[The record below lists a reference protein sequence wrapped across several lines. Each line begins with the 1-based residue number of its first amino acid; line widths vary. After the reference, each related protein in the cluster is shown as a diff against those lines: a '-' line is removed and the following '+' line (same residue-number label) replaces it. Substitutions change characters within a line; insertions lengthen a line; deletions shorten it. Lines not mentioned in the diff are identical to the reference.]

1 MLELG
6 VLGLLKEKPMHGY
19 ELKQRLAEQLGPFGR
34 FSYGSLYPTLKRLAK
49 DGAVETD
56 LPKGEAS
63 RRKNVYRITPAGES
77 LFEALLEE
85 SGPSV
90 TEERNAFMLRLA
102 FFRYMKPETR
112 TRLMESRRGYLQGR
126 LQKMAASL
134 KNVKEK
140 MDEYSVELMRYGVN
154 EAEHDI
160 RWLDDMLE
168 TERRNGNGS
177 TPNNAAAPTPEG
189 AR

>member
-6 VLGLLKEKPMHGY
+6 VLGLLKGKPMHGY

-49 DGAVETD
+49 ENYVETE
-56 LPKGEAS
+56 LPKGETS
-63 RRKNVYRITPAGES
+63 RRKNVYRITESGEA
-77 LFEALLEE
+77 LFQALLEE

-140 MDEYSVELMRYGVN
+140 MDAYSLELMRYGVN

-168 TERRNGNGS
+168 AERRNGNG
-177 TPNNAAAPTPEG
+177 TNNAAAPTPKG

>member
-6 VLGLLKEKPMHGY
+6 LLGLLKGKPMHGY

-49 DGAVETD
+49 EGAVETE
-56 LPKGEAS
+56 LPKAKTS

-77 LFEALLEE
+77 LFETLLEE

-102 FFRYMKPETR
+102 FFRYMKPEAR

-140 MDEYSVELMRYGVN
+140 MDGYTVEVMRYGVT

-168 TERRNGNGS
+168 AERRNGNGNG
-177 TPNNAAAPTPEG
+177 TNAAAPTPEG

>member
-19 ELKQRLAEQLGPFGR
+19 ELKQRLSEQLGSFGR

-49 DGAVETD
+49 QGSVEMAFDKSET
-56 LPKGEAS
+56 P
-63 RRKNVYRITPAGES
+63 RRKNVYKITEEGER
-77 LFEALLEE
+77 LFALMLEDA
-85 SGPSV
+85 GPSV

-112 TRLMESRRGYLQGR
+112 RRVLEGRRGYLQGS

-134 KNVKEK
+134 KKVRDKVDTWQE
-140 MDEYSVELMRYGVN
+140 ELTRYAVN

-168 TERRNGNGS
+168 AERRNGNA
-177 TPNNAAAPTPEG
+177 PAPTPEG

>member
-1 MLELG
+1 MLELA

-34 FSYGSLYPTLKRLAK
+34 FSYGSLYPTLKHLSTE
-49 DGAVETD
+49 GAVEMD
-56 LPKGEAS
+56 MPKGETP
-63 RRKNVYRITPAGES
+63 RRKNVYRITPEGEAA
-77 LFEALLEE
+77 FEQLLEE
-85 SGPSV
+85 SGPSI

-112 TRLMESRRGYLQGR
+112 QRLLEGRRGYLQGR
-126 LQKMAASL
+126 LTKMAATM
-134 KNVKEK
+134 KNWKDR
-140 MDEYSVELMRYGVN
+140 MDAYSVELMRYGVN

-168 TERRNGNGS
+168 AERRNGNGS
-177 TPNNAAAPTPEG
+177 NTTAPTPEG

>member
-1 MLELG
+1 
-6 VLGLLKEKPMHGY
+6 
-19 ELKQRLAEQLGPFGR
+19 
-34 FSYGSLYPTLKRLAK
+34 
-49 DGAVETD
+49 
-56 LPKGEAS
+56 
-63 RRKNVYRITPAGES
+63 
-77 LFEALLEE
+77 
-85 SGPSV
+85 
-90 TEERNAFMLRLA
+90 
-102 FFRYMKPETR
+102 MKPETR

-140 MDEYSVELMRYGVN
+140 MDAYSLELMRYGVN

-168 TERRNGNGS
+168 AERRNGNG
-177 TPNNAAAPTPEG
+177 TNNAAAPTPEG